1 MAEIKRTILLEY
13 DVDSGKLVDENGKVI
28 KSVDD
33 LGKAYKNTDQQQ
45 KNYNRTSEET
55 KKRLKELDALQ
66 KNQARS
72 AGLAGAATFELGRT
86 ISDLPFGIVAVT
98 NNISQLGTLF
108 AALVANA
115 GSLGKAFK
123 FLWAQI
129 MGPAGILLAF
139 QLITAAITFFAQRS
153 DKAKKAANELS
164 SSLREEA
171 AALEI
176 AAKELENGNLSLEQ
190 RLDILERYGIINKK
204 TKEDLEEIG
213 LSEEQQNELLRV
225 RGELLEKNAALE
237 ARRKI
242 TREGEDPEE
251 VRKKALEDIYELE
264 TKIEEERKIQLEVI
278 ETSRRNF
285 HISEADLIRIKGKIN
300 AEYDAKLL
308 ANAELLRVARA
319 KVEASLTNETELKA
333 EIFDLEKEQNALIE
347 DRIEAQEELLKLE
360 KERRSAISD
369 LIDAQIQEQ
378 ESIADESIL
387 ERNVRKF
394 SEHYHK
400 LNELKRLQLERQ
412 KQDEL
417 DGVEDPTVI
426 NAIEARYSILFEE
439 LNKQFKDSF
448 KKGIDEI
455 FTKFKAENVLGTQ
468 EKIGLLDLLDGPEKT
483 EAQKWAEKEVKKIG
497 KAVTE
502 EFQKRVA
509 QTPALNGEG
518 EGAFDFV
525 KAFGMSQERLDAAI
539 NLAQTALSSINDVLK
554 AQAEQEIAIETN
566 KTNALNDLLRRR
578 LANEQLSADERDK
591 INQQIA
597 RNESELVEKE
607 NEINRRRFEQ
617 EKAANISMAIIDT
630 FSAATS
636 VLATTKKG
644 AFERIAGMIAV
655 TVAGLA
661 NVAAISKQEFVG
673 KALPNPRLTGL
684 GTSEQQGPTF
694 NVVGASS
701 QNQLAQAIAAQTSTP
716 IKTYVVTS
724 DVTSG
729 QELERKIVEGASI

>member
-13 DVDSGKLVDENGKVI
+13 DVESGKLIDENGKVI
-28 KSVDD
+28 QSVDQ
-33 LGKAYKNTDQQQ
+33 LGKAYNKTDQQQ
-45 KNYNRTSEET
+45 KRYNRTSEET
-55 KKRLKELDALQ
+55 KKRLKELDELQ

-115 GSLGKAFK
+115 GSVGKAFK
-123 FLWAQI
+123 LLWAQI

-176 AAKELENGNLSLEQ
+176 AAKELENGNLALEE
-190 RLDILERYGIINKK
+190 RLDILERYGVINKK

-213 LSEEQQNELLRV
+213 LSEEQQNELLRI

-242 TREGEDPEE
+242 TAEGEDPEE

-264 TKIEEERKIQLEVI
+264 TKLNEERKIELEVI

-285 HISEADLIRIKGKIN
+285 HISEADLIRIKAKIN
-300 AEYDAKLL
+300 AEFDAKLL
-308 ANAELLRVARA
+308 ENAELLRVARA
-319 KVEASLTNETELKA
+319 KVQGSLTTEAEIKA
-333 EIFDLEKEQNALIE
+333 EIFDLEQKQNELIE

-360 KERRSAISD
+360 KERRAAISD
-369 LIDAQIQEQ
+369 LIDTQIQEQ
-378 ESIADESIL
+378 EAILDESVIEL
-387 ERNVRKF
+387 DYEKYRR
-394 SEHYHK
+394 HYAR
-400 LNELKRLQLERQ
+400 LNELKRIQLERQ
-412 KQDEL
+412 RQDEL
-417 DGVEDPTVI
+417 DGVTDKTVV
-426 NAIEARYSILFEE
+426 NAIEEKYRILFDS
-439 LNKQFKDSF
+439 LNKELVAVFKEGAS
-448 KKGIDEI
+448 EI
-455 FTKFKAENVLGTQ
+455 LKVDLVL
-468 EKIGLLDLLDGPEKT
+468 EKQDMISLLDLLDTTERT
-483 EAQKWAEKEVKKIG
+483 EAQKWAKGELKKIG
-497 KAVTE
+497 DAVTSE
-502 EFQKRVA
+502 LQKRVA
-509 QTPALNGEG
+509 ETPALNGEG

-525 KAFGMSQERLDAAI
+525 KAFGMSKERIDAAI

-554 AQAEQEIAIETN
+554 AQADQEIAIETN
-566 KTNALNDLLRRR
+566 KVNALNDLLRER

-591 INQQIA
+591 INQEIA
-597 RNESELVEKE
+597 RNEAELVKKE

-655 TVAGLA
+655 TAAGLA
-661 NVAAISKQEFVG
+661 NVAAIAKQEFVG

-684 GTSEQQGPTF
+684 GTAEQTSPTF
-694 NVVGASS
+694 NVVGASG
-701 QNQLAQAIAAQTSTP
+701 QNQLAQAIEGINSRP
-716 IKTYVVTS
+716 IKTYVVSS
-724 DVTSG
+724 DVSTA
-729 QELERKIVEGASI
+729 QELDRRIVEGASI